1 MCASCF
7 KLKMASLLITEKL
20 YKITHF
26 EILTLQTF
34 SQQYVKQTLLN
45 DILLPDFGFWLRKA
59 YELMLFFYQTNNSPL
74 STAKL

>member
-45 DILLPDFGFWLRKA
+45 DILLPDF
-59 YELMLFFYQTNNSPL
+59 LF
-74 STAKL
+74 